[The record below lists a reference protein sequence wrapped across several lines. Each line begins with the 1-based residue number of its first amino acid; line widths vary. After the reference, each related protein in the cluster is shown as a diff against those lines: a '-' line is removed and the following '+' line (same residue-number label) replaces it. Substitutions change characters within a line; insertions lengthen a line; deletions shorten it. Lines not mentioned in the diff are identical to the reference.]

1 MFGVEQAVYL
11 WLFEISIIIILFFT
25 KPSKNIFKTISAGFA
40 AIASNASNMFSDI
53 LSYIRLWAVGLA
65 GSKVA
70 EASNSIGDIVAAL
83 PFVGVIFQAVIFV
96 FGHLLNIILGCISIL
111 AHAVRLNLLE
121 FSSHLGLEWSGR
133 EYNPFKENN

>member
-1 MFGVEQAVYL
+1 
-11 WLFEISIIIILFFT
+11 
-25 KPSKNIFKTISAGFA
+25 
-40 AIASNASNMFSDI
+40 MFSDI

-70 EASNSIGDIVAAL
+70 EASNNVGAIMATIPVVGIV
-83 PFVGVIFQAVIFV
+83 FQIIIFI
-96 FGHLLNIILGCISIL
+96 FGHLLNIILSCISIL

-133 EYNPFKENN
+133 EYDPFKEKN